1 MGNGCSLFKINKAC
15 LDADLN
21 VLVGKEELRSQNEE
35 VNNLENKEQNN
46 NNLSPMKKK
55 VSISSNGIKH
65 INNIQENYSSLN
77 ALQIPENE
85 NNKKN
90 NSRSNFTNL
99 LQDLDFSFNKN
110 EMDQN
115 DLFNINYIRIKT
127 SYNKDIFNYLNKIRT
142 DPKSIINDI
151 DILLSKRENS
161 IDNKVQIESDET
173 HENIILDDG
182 GESLIETKDFLDK
195 IKPIETEFNLNEEFL
210 IDASEMEKY
219 VDLTLDKKIEKLLK
233 NKKKSI
239 IDIYPKC
246 HFFINFIKDKKI
258 GLLYLLSQNEKK
270 SKFRNIVFSNE
281 YTEFNISWMR
291 EKKKIFI
298 AFLCFA

>member
-1 MGNGCSLFKINKAC
+1 MMRLMKILFLMMGG
-15 LDADLN
+15 
-21 VLVGKEELRSQNEE
+21 
-35 VNNLENKEQNN
+35 
-46 NNLSPMKKK
+46 
-55 VSISSNGIKH
+55 
-65 INNIQENYSSLN
+65 
-77 ALQIPENE
+77 
-85 NNKKN
+85 
-90 NSRSNFTNL
+90 
-99 LQDLDFSFNKN
+99 
-110 EMDQN
+110 
-115 DLFNINYIRIKT
+115 
-127 SYNKDIFNYLNKIRT
+127 
-142 DPKSIINDI
+142 
-151 DILLSKRENS
+151 
-161 IDNKVQIESDET
+161 
-173 HENIILDDG
+173 ENIILDDG

-246 HFFINFIKDKKI
+246 HFFIYFIKDKKI